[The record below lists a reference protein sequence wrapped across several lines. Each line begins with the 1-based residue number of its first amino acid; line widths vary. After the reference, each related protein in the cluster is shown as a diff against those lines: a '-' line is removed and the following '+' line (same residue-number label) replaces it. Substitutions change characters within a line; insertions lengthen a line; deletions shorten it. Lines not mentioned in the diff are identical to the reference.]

1 VLDNENG
8 QLPFNDLIINNKM
21 PGKKPTYSQLEKRIL
36 ELENKLQKKEEKFR
50 WLFQQSP
57 EAITILSLDG
67 VILDFNHEYA
77 FTGYHRDEMIGK
89 HFTELASFKEEEE
102 RFRSIVNG
110 NTEPFNIKVVTK
122 DGDTLWGEV
131 HPAIFGNK
139 DEKFVRLLVRDVT
152 DELKQEERYEN
163 ILKTAID
170 GYWLVNQD
178 GSVLDANQAA
188 ANMLGYSLK
197 ELSGL
202 NVSDIEA
209 KETAEETK
217 IHIAEIKKQGSG
229 FFETKHRKK
238 DGSIIDIE
246 VSVSFLSTF
255 EGHFVAVIRDI
266 TEKKQMQKRL
276 LRKKELLDKSQSM
289 AKLGSWELELE
300 ENTLYWSDEVYRI
313 FGIQPQ
319 QFKAT
324 YEAFLDRV
332 HPDDRKAV
340 SKAYEES
347 LEKNQDQYEIEH
359 RIIRK
364 DSGEI
369 RYVHEKCIHYKD
381 DSGKIFKSVGMV
393 QDITDRKRNESEREI
408 TLRLLK
414 HLNTNEG
421 LHELLSGVVQAIK
434 NWSGFE
440 AVGIRIKEGEDYPY
454 FESSGFPAD
463 FVEKE
468 NTLCEEDKNGKYVRD
483 TQGNPVLEC
492 MCGNVL
498 SGRYDSSLPF
508 FTENGSFWTNSTTEL
523 LASTSDEDRKTRTRN
538 RCNGEGYESVSLIPL
553 KHGNQTVGLIQIND
567 SRKNLLDEEM
577 VSLFER
583 LASKIALSLVHQYT
597 ADELNQSEKKYRT
610 IVDESPIGILY
621 FNKRGE
627 ITDCNKKFVEVI
639 GSSKEALINLNMFTQ
654 LENEKIIDAVKDAL
668 ETGEGYYEDWYFSVT
683 ANKKAFVRIL
693 FEGIRNEKDEI
704 VAGLGMV
711 EDITERKQAE
721 KKLVDSEARYRLLFD
736 HSPMLI
742 SVVDK
747 EGVCQFANKKTAAMF
762 GVKPEEMVGKK
773 FDDFHPDQATDY
785 RSRVRET
792 INSGETRDYEDIV
805 KFPTGTHWIYSRVQ
819 PIPDLKGNYKT
830 AQVISYDITERKRA
844 QEKLISS
851 EKKYRNLF
859 ENAPVGIFQTNAK
872 GKPLLV
878 NSTMA
883 KILDFE
889 KPEEA
894 ITSYDNLGEQLYA
907 NPDRRKE
914 FLEQIKKNG
923 YVEDFEYEARTV
935 KGRKIWLSMNARI
948 VKKSGGN
955 NFVME
960 GFASD
965 ITARKRA
972 ETELQKQE
980 AKQRAMI
987 ANISDVLAIMDE
999 QGIIR
1004 YKSPNIEKLFGWK
1017 PEELIGKL
1025 GWETVH
1031 PEDQKWLKKV
1041 FSNLLKEK
1049 NATTKVEYRYKC
1061 KNGKYLPVLLTA
1073 VNLLDNPAI
1082 NGVLLNYHDISE
1094 RKNREHQIKLNEER
1108 LDALVELNEM
1118 IYDNLDDVYNF
1129 TLEKAIRLTKSEIG
1143 FLGFLND
1150 DESVITIYDWSET
1163 AKDDCEIK
1171 DDKIKFKVE
1180 EAGIWGEVV
1189 RQRKPFIINNF
1200 KTPNPLKRGLPE
1212 GHVGIS
1218 NYLSVPVFQGNKIVS
1233 LIAVGN
1239 KKEDYHQDDLKQLKL
1254 LLDGMMKFV
1263 IKRESEREIISAK
1276 QKAEES
1282 EERYQNFLKHSSEG
1296 IYRLEMDEPM
1306 DTSLGEEEQID
1317 FLYDNAYIAEC
1328 NEAFVKM
1335 YGAASID
1342 NFIGMRLI
1350 DMHEGRNHPINRQE
1364 VREFVREDYRIEDKQ
1379 TKEKKVT
1386 GEVLYLSNN
1395 TIGIEEDGKIV
1406 RMWGTQT
1413 DITQRK
1419 IMQNQLIL
1427 AKEKSENEESK
1438 AKSVLKAIPDLMFLF
1453 SHEGNILDYH
1463 AEDNSMLYRPP
1474 EDFLNKKIDEVL
1486 PGYLVTLTH
1495 KKIDEVLKTGEMRE
1509 YDYKMDI
1516 NQQVFYFEARMVK
1529 VANDKALTIVRD
1541 VTESRKNK
1549 QELVKAKVKAE
1560 ESDRLKSAFLAN
1572 MSHEIRTPMNAIM
1585 GFSQMLYEKEFPR
1598 NRQKKFLDLINTRT
1612 KDLLQ
1617 IINDIVDIS
1626 KIEANQLTVNFERFN
1641 LNDLLHQIYET
1652 YRLQNKEAKKQD
1664 LHFELKNGLARD
1676 KSYLYSD
1683 YHRLNQVLE
1692 NLLSN
1697 AFKYT
1702 SKGSIALGY
1711 EQQSANIL
1719 QFYVKDTGIGIDPE
1733 DQKSIFERFRQVDG
1747 SSSRAYE
1754 GTGLGL
1760 AITKSL
1766 VELLGG
1772 EIRVDSKPGEGA
1784 VFYFTI
1790 PYQDA
1795 PGEENIDETKIAE
1808 GNYNWKGKTILLVE
1822 DDPASY
1828 EYMKEVIEPAGAR
1841 LIIKETGKEGLKALA
1856 DIKTPDLILM
1866 DIRLPDISGL
1876 EIIRQIRK
1884 TNKEIPI
1891 IAQTAHAMGEDRQT
1905 CLKAGASDYLSK
1917 PVALKDLMAIIDRY
1931 L

>member
-1 VLDNENG
+1 
-8 QLPFNDLIINNKM
+8 M

-57 EAITILSLDG
+57 EAITILTLDG
-67 VILDFNHEYA
+67 VILDFSHEYA

-102 RFRSIVNG
+102 RFKSIVNG
-110 NTEPFNIKVVTK
+110 NTEPFNIKVITK
-122 DGDTLWGEV
+122 NGDTLWGEV
-131 HPAIFGNK
+131 HPGIFGNK
-139 DEKFVRLLVRDVT
+139 DEKFIRLLVRDVT

-188 ANMLGYSLK
+188 ADMLGYSLK

-434 NWSGFE
+434 DWSGFE

-553 KHGNQTVGLIQIND
+553 KHGNQTLGLIQIND
-567 SRKNLLDEEM
+567 SRKNLLDKEL
-577 VSLFER
+577 VYLFER
-583 LASKIALSLVHQYT
+583 LASKIVLSLIHQYT
-597 ADELNQSEKKYRT
+597 AEELNQSEKKYRT

-621 FNKRGE
+621 FNNKGE

-639 GSSKEALINLNMFTQ
+639 GSSKETLINLNMFTQ
-654 LENEKIIDAVKDAL
+654 LKNEKLTNAVKDAL
-668 ETGEGYYEDWYFSVT
+668 ETGEGYFEDWYSSVT
-683 ANKKAFVRIL
+683 ANKKTFVRIL

-711 EDITERKQAE
+711 EDITDRKQAE
-721 KKLVDSEARYRLLFD
+721 
-736 HSPMLI
+736 
-742 SVVDK
+742 
-747 EGVCQFANKKTAAMF
+747 
-762 GVKPEEMVGKK
+762 VK
-773 FDDFHPDQATDY
+773 
-785 RSRVRET
+785 
-792 INSGETRDYEDIV
+792 
-805 KFPTGTHWIYSRVQ
+805 
-819 PIPDLKGNYKT
+819 
-830 AQVISYDITERKRA
+830 
-844 QEKLISS
+844 
-851 EKKYRNLF
+851 
-859 ENAPVGIFQTNAK
+859 
-872 GKPLLV
+872 
-878 NSTMA
+878 
-883 KILDFE
+883 
-889 KPEEA
+889 
-894 ITSYDNLGEQLYA
+894 
-907 NPDRRKE
+907 
-914 FLEQIKKNG
+914 
-923 YVEDFEYEARTV
+923 
-935 KGRKIWLSMNARI
+935 
-948 VKKSGGN
+948 
-955 NFVME
+955 
-960 GFASD
+960 
-965 ITARKRA
+965 
-972 ETELQKQE
+972 LQKQE
-980 AKQRAMI
+980 AKQRTMI

-999 QGIIR
+999 EGIIR

-1017 PEELIGKL
+1017 PEELIGKY

-1031 PEDQKWLKKV
+1031 PEDQE
-1041 FSNLLKEK
+1041 LLKEK
-1049 NATTKVEYRYKC
+1049 FSSLIKEEGATTRVEYSYKC
-1061 KNGKYLPVLLTA
+1061 KNGRYIPVHLTA

-1082 NGVLLNYHDISE
+1082 NGVLLNYHDISD
-1094 RKNREHQIKLNEER
+1094 RKNREQQIKLNEER

-1129 TLEKAIRLTKSEIG
+1129 TLEKAIKLTKSEIG
-1143 FLGFLND
+1143 FLGFLNE
-1150 DESVITIYDWSET
+1150 DEAVVTIYDWSES
-1163 AKDDCEIK
+1163 AKDECEIK
-1171 DDKIKFKVE
+1171 DNKIKFKVE

-1189 RQRKPFIINNF
+1189 RQRKPFLINDF
-1200 KTPNPLKRGLPE
+1200 KAPNPLKRGLPG
-1212 GHVGIS
+1212 GHVEIK